1 MRHKMITL
9 CPTTYEKAS
18 KIKNFSG
25 WIRWCITYRQDLLNV
40 QETINDLEEE
50 NKRLQALINDIIDG
64 KKRFVPGKGW
74 IKNIYQVEEE

>member
-1 MRHKMITL
+1 MRNKMITL

-25 WIRWCITYRQDLLNV
+25 WIRWCITHRQDLLNV

-50 NKRLQALINDIIDG
+50 NKRLQALINDVIDG

-74 IKNIYQVEEE
+74 IKNMYEVEEE